1 VNNQLEKNIQQLVNS
16 RDKEE
21 TKEIYAEWQSYDS
34 DLDGYGYVAPDT
46 AAALLMDQLPDKNAR
61 ILDAGCGTGKV
72 GTVLHAAGFQ
82 QLEGADFSE
91 SMLDRAKA
99 LGIYNNLSIADFSKS
114 LDQQDASFDAIIA
127 VGVWKDGFGDKFT
140 REMVRLTKKD
150 GAIVFTVRPQFMFAM
165 ETILE
170 SLTDSGLIRVV
181 SNQEKDYIKGQD
193 STAHYILLQKTA

>member
-1 VNNQLEKNIQQLVNS
+1 MNNQLEKNIQQLVNS

-34 DLDGYGYVAPDT
+34 DLDAYGYVAPDT

-99 LGIYNNLSIADFSKS
+99 LGIYNNLSIADFSTS

-127 VGVWKDGFGDKFT
+127 VGVWKDGFGEKFT
-140 REMVRLTKKD
+140 QEMVRLTKKD
-150 GAIVFTVRPQFMFAM
+150 GAIVFTVRPQFMFAA
-165 ETILE
+165 EPIVE
-170 SLTDSGLIRVV
+170 SLTTSGLIQVV

-193 STAHYILLQKTA
+193 STAHYIVLQKTA

>member
-1 VNNQLEKNIQQLVNS
+1 MNNQLEKNIQQLVNS

-34 DLDGYGYVAPDT
+34 DLDAYGYVAPDT

-99 LGIYNNLSIADFSKS
+99 LGIYNNLSICLLYTSPS
-114 LDQQDASFDAIIA
+114 P
-127 VGVWKDGFGDKFT
+127 
-140 REMVRLTKKD
+140 R
-150 GAIVFTVRPQFMFAM
+150 
-165 ETILE
+165 
-170 SLTDSGLIRVV
+170 DS
-181 SNQEKDYIKGQD
+181 
-193 STAHYILLQKTA
+193 